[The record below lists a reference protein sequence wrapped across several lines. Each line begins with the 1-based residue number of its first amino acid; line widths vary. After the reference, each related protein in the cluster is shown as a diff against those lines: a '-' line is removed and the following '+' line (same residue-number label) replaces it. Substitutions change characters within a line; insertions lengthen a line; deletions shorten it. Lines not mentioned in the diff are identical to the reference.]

1 MYLKIHN
8 HFHRIRNN
16 NYIQMRILQSTRTCP
31 ICGTELRESNV
42 VLHARRCTK
51 LRTMGK
57 LDGSWEC
64 TYSDTDSCIN
74 NMDGVISATS
84 CEALEYLK

>member
-1 MYLKIHN
+1 M
-8 HFHRIRNN
+8 
-16 NYIQMRILQSTRTCP
+16 
-31 ICGTELRESNV
+31 

-64 TYSDTDSCIN
+64 PYSDADSCIN
-74 NMDGVISATS
+74 NMNGAISATS